1 MNNKKHTD
9 FAAYLRANHYSV
21 STVADYVYALGRL
34 QLDYSIQD
42 ALPIYE
48 NINSCLERYASDA
61 PTRSYANTKVA
72 ANRYFEMMVGQS
84 MSEFSASRKSE
95 TPAGQVLAEFFH
107 YSVCFKQMTEAAARS
122 ECLHVRPFIEQLG
135 YTEIEEFSTISAADV
150 RDYVMACF
158 AGLKP
163 SSMGRYV
170 TSLRNF
176 FRFLDYKGVRISTS
190 VLDLPLAPANWKG
203 SKLPVTL
210 TAEEEAHLRCHI
222 FPDTELGARNRVIL
236 YLLLDLG
243 LRCSE
248 IPGIQ
253 LGDIHWNSGTIIIRN
268 TKNGAPREL
277 PLSQNLGQALEI
289 YVINHRPRH
298 VGNFLLLNTKPCKGH
313 SPITVGTVRSVVR
326 NVFKHCSVSG
336 WWKGPHS
343 IRRTTAS
350 NIHNSGAGIKQTAD
364 ILGHESLDST
374 THYVRVDFTAL
385 REICREWPGKGAA
398 K

>member
-1 MNNKKHTD
+1 MNKRKHTD
-9 FAAYLRANHYSV
+9 FAAYLQANHYSA
-21 STVADYVYALGRL
+21 STVTDYVNALGRL
-34 QLDYSIQD
+34 RLDYSIQD
-42 ALPIYE
+42 ALLIYE
-48 NINSCLERYASDA
+48 NINSCLEKYASTA
-61 PTRSYANTKVA
+61 PARSYACAKVA
-72 ANRYFEMMVGQS
+72 ANRYFQMMVGQTLA
-84 MSEFSASRKSE
+84 EFSASNKSE
-95 TPAGQVLAEFFH
+95 TPSDHVLAEFFH
-107 YSVCFKQMTEAAARS
+107 YSVNFKQMTAAAARS
-122 ECLHVRPFIEQLG
+122 ECLHVRTFIEQLG
-135 YTEIEEFSTISAADV
+135 CTEIEQFSAISAADI
-150 RDYVMACF
+150 RDHVMTHF
-158 AGLKP
+158 DGLKP

-176 FRFLDYKGVRISTS
+176 FRFLEYKGVKISASILT
-190 VLDLPLAPANWKG
+190 LPLAPANWKG

-210 TAEEEAHLRCHI
+210 TAEEEMRLRCHI
-222 FPDTELGARNRVIL
+222 FSDTELGARNRVIL

-253 LGDIHWNSGTIIIRN
+253 LGDIHWNGGTLIIRN
-268 TKNGAPREL
+268 TKSGAPREL

-289 YVINHRPRH
+289 YVMNYRPRH
-298 VGNFLLLNTKPCKGH
+298 TGNSLLLNTKPCKEH
-313 SPITVGTVRSVVR
+313 SPVTVGTVRSVVR
-326 NVFKHCSVSG
+326 NVFKRCSVSG

-350 NIHNSGAGIKQTAD
+350 NIHNSGAGIKLTAD

-374 THYVRVDFTAL
+374 THYVRVDTTAL

>member
-1 MNNKKHTD
+1 MNNRKHTD

-21 STVADYVYALGRL
+21 STVVDYVNALGRL
-34 QLDYSIQD
+34 RLDYSIQD
-42 ALPIYE
+42 AQPIYE

-61 PTRSYANTKVA
+61 PTRSCAIAKVA
-72 ANRYFEMMVGQS
+72 ANRYFEMLVGQT

-95 TPAGQVLAEFFH
+95 TPADQVLAEFFH
-107 YSVCFKQMTEAAARS
+107 YSVYFKQMTEVVARS

-135 YTEIEEFSTISAADV
+135 YTKIEQFSAISAADV
-150 RDYVMACF
+150 RDHVMTCF

-163 SSMGRYV
+163 SSIGRYV

-176 FRFLDYKGVRISTS
+176 FRFLEYKGIKISTS
-190 VLDLPLAPANWKG
+190 ILTLPLAPANWKG

-210 TAEEEAHLRCHI
+210 TAEEEARLRCHI
-222 FPDTELGARNRVIL
+222 FPNTELGTRNRVIL

-248 IPGIQ
+248 IPGIR
-253 LGDIHWNSGTIIIRN
+253 LEDVHWNSGTLTIRN

-277 PLSQNLGQALEI
+277 PLSQNLGQALEV
-289 YVINHRPRH
+289 YVMNHRPKH
-298 VGNFLLLNTKPCKGH
+298 AGNFLLLNTKPCREH
-313 SPITVGTVRSVVR
+313 SPVTVGTVRSVVR
-326 NVFKHCSVSG
+326 NIFGQCSVSG

-350 NIHNSGAGIKQTAD
+350 NIYNRGADIKLTAD